1 MLNSQRRFTV
11 QVFCHGCSSMF
22 SRDEVNSLCEQ
33 QVGCHGNCGHRW
45 SIVFYQQEHLIHH
58 SDIRV
63 SLCYIIVYGNNG
75 YCQSQQ
81 ELSRVL
87 LAHNCKQ
94 PLVVKM
100 NITQKKTTLF
110 SLIFLLSHFF
120 TQTRR
125 LQQKERKFLF
135 GSFFKVLFFPFGFQ
149 LVSRSSPEESK
160 SSTNFQRFNEK
171 QSFSPFYI

>member
-100 NITQKKTTLF
+100 NITQKKQTFFPDFFIVTLF
-110 SLIFLLSHFF
+110 HTNSSSAAERKKVSVRLIFQSVVFSIRF
-120 TQTRR
+120 STCV
-125 LQQKERKFLF
+125 
-135 GSFFKVLFFPFGFQ
+135 SFF
-149 LVSRSSPEESK
+149 S
-160 SSTNFQRFNEK
+160 
-171 QSFSPFYI
+171 